1 MLVPCEDGKEF
12 IGNPFKI
19 TTSVRD
25 VPASAASL
33 SEGLPQ
39 FFSVFGSGGSRVGW
53 LYQVDDLKEAMRS
66 EAGWQVRYCLGL
78 AL

>member
-12 IGNPFKI
+12 IGNPFKLRQV
-19 TTSVRD
+19 SEMSPPQLLHLARD
-25 VPASAASL
+25 CL
-33 SEGLPQ
+33 SSFLC
-39 FFSVFGSGGSRVGW
+39 SGVVVHAFGW